1 MISLRHGTF
10 TSVNGESS
18 EEDAAAIVCPSDN
31 KEWAAQKNSG
41 AEWKV
46 ELPDEMKGIHPT
58 KARIYI
64 PEGPNGIKL
73 FRIYSYPNNGIMNLT
88 YIDPATNEL
97 AYCDAW
103 CPLLNY
109 DDLNDHVDNNILN
122 ATELN
127 ENNSVFVDEQ
137 DGSYFQYYDP
147 STKTKI

>member
-64 PEGPNGIKL
+64 LKGQMVSNYLEFIL
-73 FRIYSYPNNGIMNLT
+73 IQQWYYEFNL
-88 YIDPATNEL
+88 Y
-97 AYCDAW
+97 
-103 CPLLNY
+103 
-109 DDLNDHVDNNILN
+109 
-122 ATELN
+122 
-127 ENNSVFVDEQ
+127 
-137 DGSYFQYYDP
+137 
-147 STKTKI
+147 